1 MGSLTDS
8 RPKKIVLG
16 VLAILAGIE
25 IFLYFA
31 STRNKQITQKSADS
45 KQTVAAQSNP
55 KTKSTIQTTSADK
68 NQSTG
73 LRSDDAPSHL
83 ADLLN
88 SPTTDIKAD
97 LRLLDDIFQQ
107 YRSAM
112 HGDDPIGDNKDI
124 TAALTGKNKL
134 DFAFIPKNN
143 PAINS
148 KGELCDRWGSP
159 FFFHQLSGTEMQIRS
174 AGPDKKLFTD
184 DDIVITPG
192 LYPPHL

>member
-8 RPKKIVLG
+8 RQKKIVLG
-16 VLAILAGIE
+16 ILALLAGIE
-25 IFLYFA
+25 IFLYVTSFR
-31 STRNKQITQKSADS
+31 TKQVSEKPADS
-45 KQTVAAQSNP
+45 KAPVVAQRSQTPPIATQVNTAPQKQS
-55 KTKSTIQTTSADK
+55 S
-68 NQSTG
+68 G

-88 SPTTDIKAD
+88 SPTTDINAD

-107 YRSAM
+107 YRSAI

-124 TAALTGKNKL
+124 TAALVGNNKL
-134 DFAFIPKNN
+134 EFAFIPKNH
-143 PAINS
+143 PAINQ